1 MIRTHGLTKVFS
13 SFGSKDVMAVDH
25 IDFDVE
31 QGDIFGFLGPNGAGK
46 TTTIRML
53 TAILSPT
60 SGTAEICG
68 YDIIKEPMKAKLS
81 LGLMPEALGFYNEM
95 RAIDVLEFYAKFYK
109 IPKSERRKR
118 VKELLKLVGLSKFAY
133 RRTGAYSHGMRK
145 RLALAQAMINNPEI
159 LILDEPT
166 GGLDPEGKQNFREM
180 IRDLH
185 KRGITIFLSSH
196 ILPEVQQICNKV
208 CILNKSKV
216 VVVDTIDNLT
226 KTIRS
231 KVEAH
236 IFIEANML
244 NDEVLEEIRKI
255 DGVLNVEHDNGKI
268 DIVARGDMDVS
279 PNINSLLVNRG
290 VRVRTIQI
298 QEPDLEDIFLSL
310 TKGD

>member
-1 MIRTHGLTKVFS
+1 MIRTHGLTKVFH
-13 SFGSKDVMAVDH
+13 SFGSKDVVAVDH

-31 QGDIFGFLGPNGAGK
+31 RGDIFGFLGPNGAGK

-60 SGTAEICG
+60 SGTATVAG
-68 YDIIKEPMKAKLS
+68 YDIIKEPMKVKQNM
-81 LGLMPEALGFYNEM
+81 GFMPETLGFYDEM
-95 RAIDVLEFYAKFYK
+95 RAIDLLEFYAKFYK
-109 IPKSERRKR
+109 IPRSERRKR
-118 VKELLKLVGLSKFAY
+118 AKELLRLVGLSKVAY
-133 RRTGAYSHGMRK
+133 RRAGAYSHGMRK
-145 RLALAQAMINNPEI
+145 RLALAQAIINEPEL

-166 GGLDPEGKQNFREM
+166 GGLDPQGTQNFREM
-180 IRDLH
+180 IHDLH

-196 ILPEVQQICNKV
+196 ILPEIQQICNKV

-236 IFIEANML
+236 IVIEANML

-255 DGVLNVEHDNGKI
+255 DGVLDVELDNGKI
-268 DIVARGDMDVS
+268 DIVTRGDMDIS
-279 PNINSLLVNRG
+279 PDINSLLVNKG
-290 VRVRTIQI
+290 VRVRTIQT
-298 QEPDLEDIFLSL
+298 QEPDLEEIFLSL